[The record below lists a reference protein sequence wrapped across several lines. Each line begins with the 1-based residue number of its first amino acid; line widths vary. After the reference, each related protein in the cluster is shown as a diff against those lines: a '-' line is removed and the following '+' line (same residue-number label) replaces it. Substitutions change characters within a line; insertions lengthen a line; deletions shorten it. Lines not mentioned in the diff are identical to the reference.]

1 MNLPFFIA
9 RRYLFSYK
17 GHHAINIISRIAVVG
32 VAVTTMALVCT
43 LSVFNGFQELVASLF
58 TSFDPELKVVPAQG
72 KVIAADDPAVTAIRS
87 YKDVAAATEC
97 LEGQALVRY
106 GNRQSVVRIK
116 GVDDNYSRTSDLSK
130 ILYGDGDFALKA
142 DVLYYGTP
150 GLQLA
155 AQLGLGVRYEYPLE
169 VYAPRRGE
177 RISMVNPME
186 SFNRDEL
193 HSPGVVFSVN
203 QKKYDGEYILTSI
216 DFTRRIFEQ
225 QGCISSLELKLKDG
239 ADIASVQK
247 ELGKLAGTKLKV
259 LNRYEQ
265 QEDVF
270 RIMRVEKLVAYIFL
284 TFILV
289 IACFNIIGSLS
300 MLDYRQARRHG
311 HAPQPRRRRPHHRAH
326 ILVRGAAHLVHRRGG
341 SARCSACCS
350 AWRNNTSACSRR
362 RRSRKLHSRRL
373 PRERT
378 CVGHSRDI
386 RNRARGRTPVHLVSR
401 ALPEQTAA
409 LIPRFTFHIRP
420 RHAARLFCPHFRN
433 M

>member
-17 GHHAINIISRIAVVG
+17 RHHAINIISRIAVVG

-203 QKKYDGEYILTSI
+203 QKKYDGEYILASI

-300 MLDYRQARRHG
+300 MLIIDKKDDVAT
-311 HAPQPRRRRPHHRAH
+311 
-326 ILVRGAAHLVHRRGG
+326 L
-341 SARCSACCS
+341 
-350 AWRNNTSACSRR
+350 
-362 RRSRKLHSRRL
+362 
-373 PRERT
+373 
-378 CVGHSRDI
+378 
-386 RNRARGRTPVHLVSR
+386 
-401 ALPEQTAA
+401 
-409 LIPRFTFHIRP
+409 
-420 RHAARLFCPHFRN
+420 RN
-433 M
+433 MGATDKQITRIFLFEGRMISVIGAVIGILLGLLLCWLQQEYGLVALGQSSGSFVVDAYPVSVHPEDIIVVFLTVVAVGFVSVWYPVRYFAKRLL